1 MAIDINLKEIEKKW
15 QTRWELDKA
24 FEANPDKRKKFFLNF
39 PYPYINAYQH
49 IGHLFTL
56 MRVEAFARYKRHRGF
71 NVLFPQGWHATGSP
85 IVNAAKRVKDREEK
99 QIKIM
104 KDMGFSDEDIKKFEK
119 PEYWIE
125 FFIPEFTHDYK
136 RMGMSIDW
144 RRSFH
149 TTSLNP
155 HYDRFI
161 QWQFRKLKELG
172 YVIKG
177 KFPVVWDPKQ
187 QCAVGDHDRVE
198 GEGEVPQEFC
208 LFKFRL
214 DDGNMII
221 TATLRP
227 DTVMGITNV
236 YVNPKEK
243 YSVVDVKGE
252 KWIIGKPMIQK
263 LRMQD
268 FNVKEIGE
276 VEGKS
281 LVGQTVETYSGQK
294 VPVFPATFLDTH
306 YGTGMVH
313 SVPSDSAD
321 DLIALRDLQKDESAI
336 KKYGL
341 DADMV
346 KAVKPIPIFK
356 TPGLSELPADDFLK
370 KYSVKSQNER
380 AKLEKIKKELY
391 TLTFNKAAFNE
402 KYKKGFSKNL
412 SGVLVKDGQ
421 ELIKRELLD
430 KGAIDKFFELTG
442 KVVSR
447 SLTECVVKIV
457 DDQWFIDYNN
467 PKWKELA
474 HNCLNDMKLYPE
486 KARTQFDY
494 VIDWLHEWACTREEG
509 LGTRLPWDD
518 KWLIESLSDS
528 TIYMAY
534 YTIVHLLQELPVEKV
549 DDALFD
555 YIFLGNGKKPDV
567 ENVDEMKRH
576 FEYFYPVDFRNSGKD
591 LIQNHL
597 TFFIFN
603 HVAIFPE
610 DKWPKAIGANGWV
623 TVDGQKMSKSLGNMI
638 PVRKMAEEF
647 TADATRI
654 TILNGGEE
662 MDDPNWDTNFAKSIG
677 GKLALLYEFC
687 TENYGKH
694 KRTEKMQIDAWFESE
709 LNRTIQQATF
719 AMELTLF
726 RTGIQKIYFEMQRI
740 LRHYMKRTN
749 NNPHKELID
758 RFIEAQLVMLAPFTP
773 HICEETWEA
782 IGKKHIISNADWP
795 EFDESKVDDALNIKE
810 NYFGQIL
817 SDVRTVKEL
826 AKLDKISKIQIFV
839 SEQWKKKF
847 FDIVKAEIDAGNR
860 DFKEILGKVMADS
873 ELKKNGKT
881 ITKMLPNL
889 LKKGLPEYLS
899 ADEEIKMLKSSEDAI
914 KAEFGCEVSI
924 AKAQDSEEAK
934 AKQAM
939 PGKPAIIVS

>member
-104 KDMGFSDEDIKKFEK
+104 KDMGFSHEYIKKFEK
-119 PEYWIE
+119 PEYWFE

-346 KAVKPIPIFK
+346 KAVK
-356 TPGLSELPADDFLK
+356 
-370 KYSVKSQNER
+370 
-380 AKLEKIKKELY
+380 
-391 TLTFNKAAFNE
+391 
-402 KYKKGFSKNL
+402 
-412 SGVLVKDGQ
+412 
-421 ELIKRELLD
+421 
-430 KGAIDKFFELTG
+430 
-442 KVVSR
+442 
-447 SLTECVVKIV
+447 
-457 DDQWFIDYNN
+457 
-467 PKWKELA
+467 
-474 HNCLNDMKLYPE
+474 
-486 KARTQFDY
+486 
-494 VIDWLHEWACTREEG
+494 
-509 LGTRLPWDD
+509 
-518 KWLIESLSDS
+518 
-528 TIYMAY
+528 
-534 YTIVHLLQELPVEKV
+534 
-549 DDALFD
+549 
-555 YIFLGNGKKPDV
+555 
-567 ENVDEMKRH
+567 
-576 FEYFYPVDFRNSGKD
+576 
-591 LIQNHL
+591 
-597 TFFIFN
+597 
-603 HVAIFPE
+603 
-610 DKWPKAIGANGWV
+610 
-623 TVDGQKMSKSLGNMI
+623 
-638 PVRKMAEEF
+638 
-647 TADATRI
+647 
-654 TILNGGEE
+654 
-662 MDDPNWDTNFAKSIG
+662 
-677 GKLALLYEFC
+677 
-687 TENYGKH
+687 
-694 KRTEKMQIDAWFESE
+694 
-709 LNRTIQQATF
+709 
-719 AMELTLF
+719 
-726 RTGIQKIYFEMQRI
+726 
-740 LRHYMKRTN
+740 
-749 NNPHKELID
+749 
-758 RFIEAQLVMLAPFTP
+758 
-773 HICEETWEA
+773 
-782 IGKKHIISNADWP
+782 
-795 EFDESKVDDALNIKE
+795 
-810 NYFGQIL
+810 
-817 SDVRTVKEL
+817 
-826 AKLDKISKIQIFV
+826 
-839 SEQWKKKF
+839 
-847 FDIVKAEIDAGNR
+847 
-860 DFKEILGKVMADS
+860 
-873 ELKKNGKT
+873 
-881 ITKMLPNL
+881 
-889 LKKGLPEYLS
+889 
-899 ADEEIKMLKSSEDAI
+899 
-914 KAEFGCEVSI
+914 
-924 AKAQDSEEAK
+924 
-934 AKQAM
+934 
-939 PGKPAIIVS
+939 